1 MLYVAAPVID
11 RGRVIGALTVA
22 KAVSTVGPFVARAE
36 RRILLQGAWLLGLS
50 LLVGLVITGWIV
62 WSVRRLRH
70 YAQEIQFGER
80 RAPPSLSGELGELA
94 VAMGAMR
101 DRVEGREHLE
111 QTVRALTHELKTPM
125 SAIAGA
131 AELLQDDLPA
141 DDRQAFAR
149 QIQEQVERQR
159 VLVDRMLELSKLE
172 QRRSLDHATAL
183 DLRDCADA
191 AIHHALGR
199 AGQRGLAFEWLCREP
214 APIQGEAELLQLAIS
229 NLIENAIDFAPHGS
243 TIALSIELKTE
254 ARITAVSMSVRDHG
268 PGVPDYAMDRL
279 GQRFFSTARP
289 SADGRAARRG
299 SGLGLAI
306 VREIMALHGGRLEI
320 ANVDPG
326 LRVALV
332 LNAAPTD

>member
-1 MLYVAAPVID
+1 MRARRKWRKPIEHVRDPRFPV
-11 RGRVIGALTVA
+11 
-22 KAVSTVGPFVARAE
+22 
-36 RRILLQGAWLLGLS
+36 
-50 LLVGLVITGWIV
+50 
-62 WSVRRLRH
+62 VRRR
-70 YAQEIQFGER
+70 R
-80 RAPPSLSGELGELA
+80 RAPK
-94 VAMGAMR
+94 
-101 DRVEGREHLE
+101 HL
-111 QTVRALTHELKTPM
+111 
-125 SAIAGA
+125 AGA
-131 AELLQDDLPA
+131 
-141 DDRQAFAR
+141 R
-149 QIQEQVERQR
+149 
-159 VLVDRMLELSKLE
+159 
-172 QRRSLDHATAL
+172 HAVPAL

-191 AIHHALGR
+191 VIRHALGR

-214 APIQGEAELLQLAIS
+214 APIHGEAELLQLAIS

-254 ARITAVSMSVRDHG
+254 ARVTKVSLSLRDRG

-289 SADGRAARRG
+289 AADGRAARRG

-332 LNAAPTD
+332 LNAAPAD